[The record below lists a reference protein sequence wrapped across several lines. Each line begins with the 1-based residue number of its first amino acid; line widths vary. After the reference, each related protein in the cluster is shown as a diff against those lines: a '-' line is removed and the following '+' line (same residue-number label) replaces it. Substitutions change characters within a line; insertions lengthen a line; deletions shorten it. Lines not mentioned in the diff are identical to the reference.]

1 MEDKKST
8 ATATKPANESRS
20 DRDHGGR
27 RGNRNRKPQRDES
40 PYMEKVIRI
49 NRVTKVCKGGKR
61 LAFRAL
67 VIVGD
72 QKGKVSLALGK
83 STEVPGAIKKGIERA
98 KKSLQS
104 VNIVEGTLPH
114 AIIGVF
120 GSAKVIMKPASPGT
134 GVIAGGSVRILLEAA
149 GLKNVVAKSLGSD
162 NPINTARAALQGL
175 ASLRSKEQEEIN
187 RGKSLPIRYVKLDE
201 STLVTKKVV
210 KEDQGKPKKE
220 SNEKKKDA
228 AKKKPSKPVTKK
240 EQPDAKA
247 SEDQKPKAKTSEVKT
262 EAKEAKKSDE

>member
-1 MEDKKST
+1 MDESKSAPT
-8 ATATKPANESRS
+8 ANKGTNESRP
-20 DRDHGGR
+20 DRDQGR
-27 RGNRNRKPQRDES
+27 RGSRNRKPNQSNES

-72 QKGKVSLALGK
+72 QKGKVSIALGK

-114 AIIGVF
+114 EIMGVF

-175 ASLRSKEQEEIN
+175 AALRSKEQEEAN
-187 RGKSLPIRYVKLDE
+187 RGKRLPIRYVKLDE
-201 STLVTKKVV
+201 STLVTKKLAKDQEEDKAKKDKEQNKKGLPKKKAP
-210 KEDQGKPKKE
+210 KEDKKAPVEEAQQKPEPKE
-220 SNEKKKDA
+220 AEKK
-228 AKKKPSKPVTKK
+228 
-240 EQPDAKA
+240 
-247 SEDQKPKAKTSEVKT
+247 
-262 EAKEAKKSDE
+262 DE